1 MTTKFSLDTQRL
13 AFDIL
18 CQDAREVFRK
28 KCRRGAEAEHMYAA
42 SVALR
47 NTLDW
52 MKAHEADIR
61 EWVRTQK
68 ALDRDAPDP

>member
-1 MTTKFSLDTQRL
+1 MTTKFSLSTQRT

-18 CQDAREVFRK
+18 CQDARTVFNK
-28 KCRRGAEAEHMYAA
+28 KCRRGAEADHMYAA

-52 MKAHEADIR
+52 LAAHEGEIR
-61 EWVRTQK
+61 EWVKTQK
-68 ALDRDAPDP
+68 ELDREAPHE